1 MDRKE
6 LQIQMPKLKLRIPYD
21 EDIFKTNVLWEQ
33 ILTSLLEDSKAICLE
48 TLFPYDDY
56 SNYLLPKKYYNRQIR
71 CCIELYN
78 LADKQGIT
86 NYSENSLA
94 WSKLTDGLSQDL
106 MSKLI
111 PKIGVPKSSKED
123 DSNV

>member
-1 MDRKE
+1 MESVEKTQLELLKE
-6 LQIQMPKLKLRIPYD
+6 RIEYN
-21 EDIFKTNVLWEQ
+21 EQVFKNKENYEKCLER
-33 ILTSLLEDSKAICLE
+33 LLEDSKYIALS
-48 TLFPYDDY
+48 LRYPYEDY
-56 SNYLLPKKYYNRQIR
+56 SLLELPKKYYNWQIR